1 MLYNYFWLTPI
12 PLLISSLL
20 KLCVSEN
27 FLLLCLKFL
36 NCKRINLYCWRQLL
50 YERISLFLPFD
61 MNYKYYI
68 SLRKKI
74 LNSLKLQNCKCI
86 NLYCWRQ
93 LLYERISQFLPF
105 DMNYETS
112 FPLEEICYIIWLQML
127 ALYIF
132 CRVQSI
138 TSTTLVF
145 MNLSNFKSMF
155 KLVWNCSKL
164 FKIVQTCSNL
174 IKLVQTCSNLYVI
187 PSWYLVF

>member
-1 MLYNYFWLTPI
+1 M
-12 PLLISSLL
+12 
-20 KLCVSEN
+20 KLNDWWNQRKSQKIIIFKK
-27 FLLLCLKFL
+27 FLFCLKFL
-36 NCKRINLYCWRQLL
+36 
-50 YERISLFLPFD
+50 
-61 MNYKYYI
+61 
-68 SLRKKI
+68 
-74 LNSLKLQNCKCI
+74 NCKCI

-145 MNLSNFKSMF
+145 MNLSNLKNMF
-155 KLVWNCSKL
+155 QHVNVGINLSYLVYFCPTL
-164 FKIVQTCSNL
+164 Y
-174 IKLVQTCSNLYVI
+174 KLVQTCSMLYRLVQTCSNHKRVI
-187 PSWYLVF
+187 VFIFRGLLSECMNFIKTFKSFQSIQ

>member
-1 MLYNYFWLTPI
+1 M
-12 PLLISSLL
+12 
-20 KLCVSEN
+20 KLNNWWNLRKVKNHNSKN
-27 FLLLCLKFL
+27 VLLCLKF
-36 NCKRINLYCWRQLL
+36 
-50 YERISLFLPFD
+50 F
-61 MNYKYYI
+61 
-68 SLRKKI
+68 
-74 LNSLKLQNCKCI
+74 NCKCI

-145 MNLSNFKSMF
+145 MNLSNFKNKF
-155 KLVWNCSKL
+155 KLVWNSSILSEIVKVCLNMSNVVYFCPTLSKL
-164 FKIVQTCSNL
+164 VQTFQTCSNL
-174 IKLVQTCSNLYVI
+174 
-187 PSWYLVF
+187 